1 MSRWVRFEFLTPVV
15 LFAYLSSQLFL
26 HFYED
31 LCLFFTSNFLLLGLL
46 FHIDLRLLQSFRLLD
61 LFLLGSLFFSPR
73 DDLVID

>member
-1 MSRWVRFEFLTPVV
+1 MSRRVRFEFLTPMV
-15 LFAYLSSQLFL
+15 LVADLSSQLFL

-31 LCLFFTSNFLLLGLL
+31 LLLLFMNGFLLLSLL

-61 LFLLGSLFFSPR
+61 LLLLGSLFFRPG